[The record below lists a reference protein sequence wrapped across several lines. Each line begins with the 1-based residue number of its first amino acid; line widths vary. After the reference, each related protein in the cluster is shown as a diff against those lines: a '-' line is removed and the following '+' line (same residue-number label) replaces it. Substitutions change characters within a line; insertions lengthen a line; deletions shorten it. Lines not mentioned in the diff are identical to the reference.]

1 MQYYY
6 FMIPG
11 LYIHLQ
17 HIVVGLWLVY
27 LGYLKLTSKSYNKIQ
42 DKVLYYLGLLVLV
55 YFLYLTYKLWDSKLK
70 YSLNVPK
77 SVVFLLHIL
86 NGLAFMLIGSGKL
99 KKYAEINGLYM
110 VIMGS
115 LSLFYHAHLMLL
127 NDHKH

>member
-27 LGYLKLTSKSYNKIQ
+27 LGYLKLTSKPYKQIQ

-55 YFLYLTYKLWDSKLK
+55 YFLYLTYKLWDSKK
-70 YSLNVPK
+70 V
-77 SVVFLLHIL
+77 
-86 NGLAFMLIGSGKL
+86 
-99 KKYAEINGLYM
+99 
-110 VIMGS
+110 
-115 LSLFYHAHLMLL
+115 
-127 NDHKH
+127 

>member
-1 MQYYY
+1 
-6 FMIPG
+6 MIPG